1 MNYEYWIKIILETC
15 LIPLLPVLTGFLIA
29 FLKNKSQELKEKTKN
44 ETAKKYI
51 DLLDKTIEDCV
62 RATTQTYVEALKK
75 ENAFTKEAQQ
85 KAFADT
91 YNSVIKILSEDC
103 LEYLTTAYKDLE
115 QFIAN
120 KIEAEVQLQK
130 KIA

>member
-15 LIPLLPVLTGFLIA
+15 LIPLLPTLTGFLIIY
-29 FLKNKSQELKEKTKN
+29 LKNKSQELKEKTKN

-91 YNSVIKILSEDC
+91 YNNVVKILSEDC